1 MTGGIIGW
9 VGAATGVFCLVTI
22 AVERYYAVV
31 YPFENMEAL
40 SERKL
45 KVRLFQ
51 FIINCNSTTCIR
63 ISITLYQKPKVNSRN
78 HRALQTIQFYE
89 AFRMTLKNGFL
100 KCPLFILSVNR

>member
-1 MTGGIIGW
+1 M
-9 VGAATGVFCLVTI
+9 VTI

-40 SERKL
+40 SKRKL

-51 FIINCNSTTCIR
+51 FIINCNSTMCIR
-63 ISITLYQKPKVNSRN
+63 ISITLYQKPKFNSRN

-100 KCPLFILSVNR
+100 KCSLFIYQSIDDGKMMTL